1 MLRPNVIVATAW
13 WPSFEPCAVGAW
25 GVETRCS
32 LGRLFLPLVPPEWI
46 AGYQPREVKHLG
58 TSIATEF
65 FPH

>member
-1 MLRPNVIVATAW
+1 LLRPNVIVATAW

-46 AGYQPREVKHLG
+46 LDGTHLPEAMSDRLLTG
-58 TSIATEF
+58 R
-65 FPH
+65 